1 MTRLLL
7 DDHLLRDLLADD
19 VGDPLADLLAAHQ
32 PATTNLYHVRLCKS
46 TVSARGGRLTGSWP
60 TGRRRALGRTLLAL
74 PDQIEVVPMRTL
86 AYRMAELADAHR
98 LSTLGAEAVAAAEH
112 LSAPLCV
119 WNGDDGPTLRA
130 ATTELGIPYRVLPR

>member
-1 MTRLLL
+1 MTRVLL

-19 VGDPLADLLAAHQ
+19 VSADLAALLAEHA
-32 PATTNLYHVRLCKS
+32 PATTNLYYVRLCKS
-46 TVSARGGRLTGSWP
+46 VISARGGRLTGAWP
-60 TGRRRALGRTLLAL
+60 SERRRQLGRTLLVL
-74 PDQIEVVPMRTL
+74 PENVEVVPIRTL

-119 WNGDDGPTLRA
+119 WDGDDGPNIRVA
-130 ATTELGIPYRVLPR
+130 MAELGGRYRTIRR